1 MRQGDITAEPQQ
13 SEASIQE
20 TMAGKLDRVGLCY
33 HRKKDGT
40 IFPVE
45 IAASSYVLE
54 GRRVLCGV
62 IRDITERRQ
71 AEQKL
76 AEAKDAA
83 EAANRAK
90 SEFLANMS
98 HEIRTP
104 MTAILGFTELLTLSN
119 LPVAEQHHHI
129 ETIQRS
135 GRVLLELINDILD
148 LSKIEA
154 GKMTLEP
161 VGCSTRQ
168 IADDVRSLMQE
179 RAREKGL
186 ALEIE
191 LPPPVQDT
199 LHTDPVR
206 LRQILV
212 NLVGNAIKFTAEGEV
227 RLTVRC
233 LRPPDAPP
241 RVQFVVS
248 DTGIGMS
255 EQQMR
260 DIFEPFTQADNSAT
274 RRHGGTGLGLT
285 IAKRLAKVLDGDIEV
300 QSEPG
305 KGSTFT
311 LSIDPGPLQ
320 DLPAPEPP
328 PTEQPAPKLSGRVL
342 LAEDGADVRLLV
354 GLVLEQFGLQV
365 DQAENGCI
373 AYEMAVQSLAE
384 ERPYELILMDIQMPV
399 LDGCEAT
406 RRLRRDGWQGPIV
419 ALTAHVLSTDR
430 QRCLEA
436 GCDDYLPKPM
446 TTESLFDAVQRYLG
460 QDIGSPLP
468 R

>member
-1 MRQGDITAEPQQ
+1 
-13 SEASIQE
+13 
-20 TMAGKLDRVGLCY
+20 
-33 HRKKDGT
+33 
-40 IFPVE
+40 
-45 IAASSYVLE
+45 
-54 GRRVLCGV
+54 
-62 IRDITERRQ
+62 
-71 AEQKL
+71 
-76 AEAKDAA
+76 
-83 EAANRAK
+83 
-90 SEFLANMS
+90 
-98 HEIRTP
+98 
-104 MTAILGFTELLTLSN
+104 MTAILGFTELLTLPN
-119 LPVAEQHHHI
+119 LPVDEQQHHI
-129 ETIQRS
+129 ETIQRNS
-135 GRVLLELINDILD
+135 RVLLELINDILD

-154 GKMTLEP
+154 EKMTLDA
-161 VGCSTRQ
+161 VHCSTRQ
-168 IADDVRSLMQE
+168 IADDVQSLMRE

-191 LPPPVQDT
+191 LVPPVPAT
-199 LHTDPVR
+199 LRTDPVR

-233 LRPPDAPP
+233 LRPSDAPP
-241 RVQFVVS
+241 RVQFAVS

-255 EQQMR
+255 QQQMQE
-260 DIFEPFTQADNSAT
+260 IFEPFTQADDSAT

-285 IAKRLAKVLDGDIEV
+285 FSKRLAEMLGGDIEV
-300 QSEPG
+300 ESRPG

-320 DLPAPEPP
+320 DLPALEPAPQRPTETQP
-328 PTEQPAPKLSGRVL
+328 PAEQPALKLSGRVL

-354 GLVLEQFGLQV
+354 GLVLEQLGLRV

-384 ERPYELILMDIQMPV
+384 ERPYDLILMDIQMPV
-399 LDGCEAT
+399 LDGCEAA

-419 ALTAHVLSTDR
+419 ALTAHALSGDR

-446 TTESLFDAVQRYLG
+446 TTESLLDAVQRYLWADGLRQHHAARGTNGWRKRRARARAASGLDHLLCEHLPISGGERAG
-460 QDIGSPLP
+460 QPLLEAVRLFGQCGLP
-468 R
+468 LL